1 MKTLMN
7 TTTKPLNQN
16 RMSVT
21 NFEEFTHELT
31 SEEMEILPVV
41 VHGFRNYK
49 KESPIKAELIVTR
62 MNEFLAV
69 RGFKTRM
76 SQPRLRKMVNY
87 IRTNGII
94 PLIATSHGYFT
105 SDCKETIQEQIKSLQ
120 ERANSIQRCAEGL
133 KKFL

>member
-1 MKTLMN
+1 MI
-7 TTTKPLNQN
+7 
-16 RMSVT
+16 T
-21 NFEEFTHELT
+21 NFEEHTSELT
-31 SEEMEILPVV
+31 SEEMDILPIV

-49 KESPIKAELIVTR
+49 KDNPIKAELIVTR
-62 MNEFLAV
+62 MNEFLSA

-76 SQPRLRKMVNY
+76 TQPRLRKMVNY

-105 SDCKETIQEQIKSLQ
+105 SDCKETIQTQIQSLY
-120 ERANSIQRCAEGL
+120 ERANSIERCAEGL

>member
-1 MKTLMN
+1 
-7 TTTKPLNQN
+7 
-16 RMSVT
+16 MSIT
-21 NFEEFTHELT
+21 NFEEHTHELT
-31 SEEMEILPVV
+31 NEEMEILPIV

-49 KESPIKAELIVTR
+49 KDNPIKAELIVTR
-62 MNEFLAV
+62 MNEFLSA
-69 RGFKTRM
+69 RGFKTKM
-76 SQPRLRKMVNY
+76 TQPRLRKMVNY

-133 KKFL
+133 KKFLND

>member
-1 MKTLMN
+1 MI
-7 TTTKPLNQN
+7 
-16 RMSVT
+16 T
-21 NFEEFTHELT
+21 NFEEHTSELT
-31 SEEMEILPVV
+31 NEEMEILPIV

-49 KESPIKAELIVTR
+49 KDNPIKAELIVSR
-62 MNEFLAV
+62 MNEFLSA
-69 RGFKTRM
+69 RGFKTKM

-94 PLIATSHGYFT
+94 PLIATSNGYFT

-120 ERANSIQRCAEGL
+120 ERANSIERCATGL

>member
-1 MKTLMN
+1 
-7 TTTKPLNQN
+7 
-16 RMSVT
+16 MSVT
-21 NFEEFTHELT
+21 NFEEHTHELT
-31 SEEMEILPVV
+31 SEEMEILPIV

-49 KESPIKAELIVTR
+49 KDNPIKSELIVKR
-62 MNEFLAV
+62 MNEFLSA

-76 SQPRLRKMVNY
+76 NGPRLRKIVNY
-87 IRTNGII
+87 IRTNGLL

-105 SDCKETIQEQIKSLQ
+105 SDCTETIAEQIKSLQ

>member
-1 MKTLMN
+1 MI
-7 TTTKPLNQN
+7 TT
-16 RMSVT
+16 
-21 NFEEFTHELT
+21 FEEHTSELT
-31 SEEMEILPVV
+31 SEEMEILPIV

-49 KESPIKAELIVTR
+49 KDNPIKAELIVTR

-105 SDCKETIQEQIKSLQ
+105 SDCTETIAEQIKSLQ

-133 KKFL
+133 KKFI